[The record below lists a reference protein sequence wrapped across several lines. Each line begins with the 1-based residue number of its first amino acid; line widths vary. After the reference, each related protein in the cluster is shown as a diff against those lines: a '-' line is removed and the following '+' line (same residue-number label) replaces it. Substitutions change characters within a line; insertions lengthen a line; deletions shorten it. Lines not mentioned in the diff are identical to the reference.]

1 MRQLVDISNEE
12 LRRLITK
19 FEDMFDDVVPL
30 LMLPARETTEGLKQ
44 KIILC
49 LADRKNRL
57 AELYKFDYENE
68 KY

>member
-1 MRQLVDISNEE
+1 
-12 LRRLITK
+12 
-19 FEDMFDDVVPL
+19 MFDDVVPL

>member
-1 MRQLVDISNEE
+1 VRQLVDISNEE